1 MDSTHR
7 EASKAKLFKGAAV
20 LAGAGLFA
28 RLLGAVYR
36 IPLANML
43 GDEGVGLFE
52 MANPIYFFLLSIS
65 VAGIPLAISKMIAE
79 KKAVGEGNAA
89 RKVLR
94 VAVVM
99 MALSGLAASL
109 ALFVLAPYIAEKVY
123 RDPRAALP
131 LRAICPSLAFMTV
144 MSAMRGYFQGVQK
157 MVPSAVSQIMEQV
170 ARVGFMLLAAALL
183 LPKGLEYAA
192 AGAASGAA
200 IGAFAGL
207 ALIAVIYFYV
217 RNRPD
222 YRIEPGSGHAE
233 RSGTIAFRILS
244 LSVPVALTSSLASIK
259 SVVDAAI
266 VPGRLAAAGFP
277 TSEATALY
285 GQLNGMAFPLVYFP
299 TSIIAGLASATVPA
313 ISECNAKGDMEG
325 IKERAIYVLKLT
337 SVIALPAAV
346 GLFVLASPITNLLF
360 GRPDVGPVLMAL
372 SGACAFLC
380 LQQTSSSILS
390 GMGHVGDPLKSAV
403 LGVTV
408 KIALEFYLTSM
419 HGLNVK
425 GAALSTVAG
434 SFVSVVMNL
443 IQLERRLGFK
453 VGYAKAF
460 WRPML
465 ASLVM
470 GGIVYLTQGRVEAL
484 MGAGKV
490 SALAGVGIGAF
501 CYLLALMLLGGLNPD
516 ELEAI
521 PLVGRKAAA
530 LSRRLG
536 SIGGKRRC

>member
-1 MDSTHR
+1 MDLNQR

-20 LAGAGLFA
+20 LAGASLFA
-28 RLLGAVYR
+28 RVLGAVYR

-79 KKAVGEGNAA
+79 KKAIGEGDAA

-99 MALSGLAASL
+99 MALSGLAASV
-109 ALFVLAPYIAEKVY
+109 ALYLLAPYIAVKVY
-123 RDPRAALP
+123 KDPRAALP
-131 LRAICPSLAFMTV
+131 LRAISPSLAFMTV

-157 MVPSAVSQIMEQV
+157 MVPSAASQIMEQV
-170 ARVGFMLLAAALL
+170 ARVGFMLLAAFLL

-207 ALIAVIYFYV
+207 ALIVTIYFYV
-217 RNRPD
+217 HNRQD
-222 YRIEPGSGHAE
+222 YKIEPGTGRME
-233 RSGTIAFRILS
+233 KGGTIAYRILS

-259 SVVDAAI
+259 SVVDAAV
-266 VPGRLAAAGFP
+266 VPGRLAAAGFA

-313 ISECNAKGDMEG
+313 VSECNAKGDMEG
-325 IKERAIYVLKLT
+325 IRERAIYVLKLT
-337 SVIALPAAV
+337 SVIAFPATV

-390 GMGHVGDPLKSAV
+390 GMGHVGDPLKSAIIGV
-403 LGVTV
+403 LV
-408 KIALEFYLTSM
+408 KIAMEFYLTSM

-425 GAALSTVAG
+425 GAAFSTVAG
-434 SFVSVVMNL
+434 SLVSVVLNL

-460 WRPML
+460 WKPML
-465 ASLVM
+465 SSLIM
-470 GGIVYLTQGRVEAL
+470 GAVVFLTQGQIEAM
-484 MGAGKV
+484 MGSSRL
-490 SALAGVGIGAF
+490 SALVGVGIGAF
-501 CYLLALMLLGGLNPD
+501 TYLVALLLLGGLNPD

-530 LSRRLG
+530 IARKFG
-536 SIGGKRRC
+536 SIGRKK